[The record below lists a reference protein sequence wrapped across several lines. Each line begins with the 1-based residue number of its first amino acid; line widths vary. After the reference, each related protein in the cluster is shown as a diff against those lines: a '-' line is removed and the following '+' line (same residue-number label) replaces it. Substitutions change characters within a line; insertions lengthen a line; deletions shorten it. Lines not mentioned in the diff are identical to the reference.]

1 MIGTVN
7 HTMLAAVLDDR
18 VVVLDSKNARVMLMD
33 ARTEQV
39 WRSCRGLTEEE
50 IAARLEETSR
60 SVLSTLREL
69 AEVGLVRRED
79 DRWRQADVAWV

>member
-1 MIGTVN
+1 
-7 HTMLAAVLDDR
+7 MLAATLDDR

-50 IAARLEETSR
+50 IAVRLEEAPR
-60 SVLSTLREL
+60 SVLSTLRQL
-69 AEVGLVRRED
+69 AEVGLVTRD
-79 DRWRQADVAWV
+79 HDKWTQADVAWV